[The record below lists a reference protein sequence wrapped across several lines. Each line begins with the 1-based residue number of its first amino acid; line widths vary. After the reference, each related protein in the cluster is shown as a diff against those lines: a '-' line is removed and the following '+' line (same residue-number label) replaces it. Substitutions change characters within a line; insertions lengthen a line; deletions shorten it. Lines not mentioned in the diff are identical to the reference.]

1 MKNLIVLI
9 GLIALSVATPAKADC
24 SEKLAWAK
32 KVMSGIKHSDLSKE
46 VDENQNLSDEA
57 DTAINKKD
65 EKACEAA
72 ILNLTKK
79 LVKN

>member
-1 MKNLIVLI
+1 MKNLILLI
-9 GLIALSVATPAKADC
+9 GLIALPLSTPAKADC

-32 KVMSGIKHSDLSKE
+32 KVMTGIKHSNVAKE
-46 VDENQNLSDEA
+46 IDENQTLADDA

-65 EKACEAA
+65 EKACETAV
-72 ILNLTKK
+72 LNLTKK